1 MHAQADTA
9 ALYSGEGGKA
19 PHHQSGVF
27 PGVDSIDILFGAAR
41 EDVYDED
48 DYQYE
53 MDDCSQ
59 YLDAGSE
66 EEGGPGYT
74 DEEMAAPTTYG
85 AIGEPYIGIVGHNH
99 APTAAGLPNPTTS
112 AAQHFGGREL
122 PACFAMEAD
131 CRAAW
136 AALQPTHTLERP
148 RYGAQAAQPQSGV
161 RNSSGMAAGMGRSA
175 GFSTDC
181 SGGDFQFARV
191 VTRSVSTGLGFKTSD
206 GSGCGGEG
214 QPEHRYAPQSTE
226 RRRKP
231 WRKWDVAVNYER
243 ITRRL
248 EPLFD
253 AVASEAPTTPPGR
266 HPSQRPSSRSLNFG
280 GGSCSTASQQLPSM
294 PSPGPPPH
302 LRNQEPAPDPFS
314 SFAMQTPPQHSA
326 RRETFPPLGSAAN
339 VPCPMSG
346 VTRPTSD
353 SLGKEGTEPVH
364 PSLRPSS
371 TGRAAQKR
379 GSSLHCA
386 LHALGGAVDE
396 DAMRHVIIGCALGL
410 EVRNTRHH
418 ITRPLCPRVAQF
430 MRVHVLC
437 MHTFARTVLKDWI

>member
-1 MHAQADTA
+1 MHAQANTA

-19 PHHQSGVF
+19 PHQQSGAF
-27 PGVDSIDILFGAAR
+27 PRVDSIDVLFGAAR

-48 DYQYE
+48 DYKYE

-59 YLDAGSE
+59 YLDAGSDE
-66 EEGGPGYT
+66 EVGPGYA
-74 DEEMAAPTTYG
+74 DEDMAAPTTYG
-85 AIGEPYIGIVGHNH
+85 AIGEPYIGIAGYTD
-99 APTAAGLPNPTTS
+99 APTAAGLPNPATS

-136 AALQPTHTLERP
+136 AALQPNLQLERP
-148 RYGAQAAQPQSGV
+148 LHGAQAAQPLSSA
-161 RNSSGMAAGMGRSA
+161 RNSSSMAAGMGRRA

-181 SGGDFQFARV
+181 GGGDFQFARV
-191 VTRSVSTGLGFKTSD
+191 GTRSVSTGLGFQTSY
-206 GSGCGGEG
+206 GSGYGGEG
-214 QPEHRYAPQSTE
+214 QSEHRYVPQSPE

-280 GGSCSTASQQLPSM
+280 GGNCSTASQQLPSM
-294 PSPGPPPH
+294 PSPGAAPH
-302 LRNQEPAPDPFS
+302 LRNQ
-314 SFAMQTPPQHSA
+314 SFAMHTTPQHSA
-326 RRETFPPLGSAAN
+326 RREMFPPLGSTAN
-339 VPCPMSG
+339 VPRPMSG

-353 SLGKEGTEPVH
+353 SLGREGTEPMH

-371 TGRAAQKR
+371 SGRAAQKR

-410 EVRNTRHH
+410 EVRNTHH
-418 ITRPLCPRVAQF
+418 YITCPLRPQLAQV

-437 MHTFARTVLKDWI
+437 MHSFACADQNITLMSSICPVF